1 MDRELTDEE
10 LKAMVRNYVSALRD
24 YTWDLE
30 WFLNNMDD
38 ITRKDFESVASV
50 FERVYLYREIE
61 LKHLAGIGGTYGF
74 SKSEF
79 VRRSFLQWHSL

>member
-1 MDRELTDEE
+1 MDRELTDEK

-30 WFLNNMDD
+30 WFLNSVDD

-50 FERVYLYREIE
+50 FERVYLYRGV
-61 LKHLAGIGGTYGF
+61 A
-74 SKSEF
+74 
-79 VRRSFLQWHSL
+79 LQPLPLE

>member
-1 MDRELTDEE
+1 MDRELTDEK

-30 WFLNNMDD
+30 WFLNSMDD

-50 FERVYLYREIE
+50 FERVYLYRGV
-61 LKHLAGIGGTYGF
+61 A
-74 SKSEF
+74 
-79 VRRSFLQWHSL
+79 LQPLPLE

>member
-50 FERVYLYREIE
+50 FERVYLYQGV
-61 LKHLAGIGGTYGF
+61 A
-74 SKSEF
+74 
-79 VRRSFLQWHSL
+79 LQPLPLE